1 MAEQED
7 STYNTETVSNGL
19 FHSITKITIVRSL
32 NDTESLVMDTYLTI
46 LILLLSTYTFTI
58 LFLSILYNPHL
69 YNPHIISVY
78 SISQPLCIK

>member
-32 NDTESLVMDTYLTI
+32 NDTESLGMDT
-46 LILLLSTYTFTI
+46 
-58 LFLSILYNPHL
+58 
-69 YNPHIISVY
+69 
-78 SISQPLCIK
+78 